1 MNQLTAFYGLKERV
15 LLRYRE
21 AYAYASTEWKT
32 ISSKDIQRLIDDIEE
47 STKQRI
53 SEKWIYTHLKPTE
66 NKKLPRK
73 DMLDILAVYC
83 RFDSWDAFAHTV
95 NVAEEDVIVE
105 KRTPAKKR
113 WFVLLG
119 GILIGGV
126 ILFSLWKQ
134 QQSTETAELDVQKKV
149 KVKDFYTQ
157 EEITDSTIQLF
168 VKEKNRLK
176 PLKINDIAA
185 TVIEKKSEIVV
196 ESPFY
201 SEAIVEV
208 KEAAKT
214 IILKPDDH
222 AMMLKAFMQSDI
234 KDWETRKT
242 QLNTIL
248 SADLEVLIH
257 LQNGLGIEY
266 MNKEEFTQ
274 KLTIPTQAIK
284 RWQVLSLEQD
294 NTQRITKIRIK
305 QN

>member
-1 MNQLTAFYGLKERV
+1 MDQLTAFYELKERV
-15 LLRYRE
+15 LARYRE
-21 AYAYASTEWKT
+21 TYPYASTEWKNV
-32 ISSKDIQRLIDDIEE
+32 SSKDIQQLIDDIEE
-47 STKQRI
+47 ATKQRI
-53 SEKWIYTHLKPTE
+53 SEKWIYTHLKPADNE
-66 NKKLPRK
+66 KLPRK
-73 DMLDILAVYC
+73 DMLDILSVYC
-83 RFDSWDAFAHTV
+83 RFDSWNAFAYTTK
-95 NVAEEDVIVE
+95 AIVPVE
-105 KRTPAKKR
+105 TQKPVKRG
-113 WFVLLG
+113 WIVLLVFASISG
-119 GILIGGV
+119 SA
-126 ILFSLWKQ
+126 FFLWKWNQ
-134 QQSTETAELDVQKKV
+134 PKETFGEHKQEKV

-168 VKEKNRLK
+168 VKEKDQLK
-176 PLKINDIAA
+176 QLKISDIPT
-185 TVIEKKSEIVV
+185 TVVENESEIVV

-208 KEAAKT
+208 KEKAKT
-214 IILKPDDH
+214 IVLKPDDH

-242 QLNTIL
+242 QLNAIL

-294 NTQRITKIRIK
+294 NAKRITKIRIK

>member
-15 LLRYRE
+15 LSRYRE

-214 IILKPDDH
+214 IVLKPDDH